1 MPALVVCVLL
11 ASALVY
17 VKPFAATPAALA
29 AMRSDSRVTVSDRL
43 TWYEMT
49 SARRNAN
56 GDVPA
61 PTIGLVFTPG
71 ARVDPRAYAPLL
83 RPLAAAGYLVIV
95 LKEPFNFAL
104 PGTDHAATAME
115 IHPKVRYWAVGGH
128 SLGGVAAASF
138 ADRHPEVIGL
148 LLWASYPAGRL
159 DRQSLKV
166 TSISGTADRLAT
178 PAEIAE
184 SRADLPK
191 STQFVVVK
199 GGVHS
204 YFGDYGDQPG
214 DGVPTISRKDAQA
227 QIVRSSAARLGSM
240 VPPRPEEVSRQP
252 GLARVLTGV
261 PTSDAR
267 SLGSAHDDHVEAQRP
282 PARAAS
288 TVSAGGLELARAK
301 MTAAGVH
308 PQAIDVFSHYY
319 RQLEE
324 GVTGFI
330 AEDSI
335 EPLTDPDLLSDVD
348 VPRADAPRRWPRR

>member
-1 MPALVVCVLL
+1 MLSLVWTAAGALLLGIPIWLAVTRLDVLLTGHPAMLVATVAVAALGVVAVVWAVATLVSGGRYDAEGDPEHPRHRTSAEQQLLARRRILLAVPALVVCVLL

-17 VKPFAATPAALA
+17 AKPFAATPAALA

-61 PTIGLVFTPG
+61 PTTGLVFTPG
-71 ARVDPRAYAPLL
+71 ARVDPRAYATLL

-184 SRADLPK
+184 SRTDLPK

-240 VPPRPEEVSRQP
+240 VPP
-252 GLARVLTGV
+252 AR
-261 PTSDAR
+261 
-267 SLGSAHDDHVEAQRP
+267 
-282 PARAAS
+282 
-288 TVSAGGLELARAK
+288 K
-301 MTAAGVH
+301 K
-308 PQAIDVFSHYY
+308 
-319 RQLEE
+319 
-324 GVTGFI
+324 
-330 AEDSI
+330 
-335 EPLTDPDLLSDVD
+335 
-348 VPRADAPRRWPRR
+348 